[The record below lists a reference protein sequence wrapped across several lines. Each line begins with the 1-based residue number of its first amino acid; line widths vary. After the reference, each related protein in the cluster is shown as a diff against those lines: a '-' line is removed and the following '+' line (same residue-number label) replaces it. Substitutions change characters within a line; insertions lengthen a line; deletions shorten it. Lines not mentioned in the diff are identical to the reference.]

1 MHGDYV
7 NTSGLERC
15 GHPRG
20 AKTTKIDHT
29 LRAYLIVDGTSWLLC
44 HNYTIFSGLYRL
56 GCVSLIN
63 QDFTIMPETLILRIL
78 EIVGAL
84 ITGIIIFTLGQHAE
98 RKKQSLLIRADM
110 LKPLNEWLKGAE
122 KIIGIFSDTI
132 STVIHDLPSPINYD
146 FVERKRA
153 FNYMAEKTNE
163 VLGIISS
170 NCLQTTKSKK
180 FAEEL
185 SDVIITLDRVIKNDV
200 LQKESEIVFRS
211 TNGTLSNSYLHEA
224 GHLKLQVDSLLQK
237 AYSLEA
243 QIKTIFT

>member
-1 MHGDYV
+1 
-7 NTSGLERC
+7 
-15 GHPRG
+15 
-20 AKTTKIDHT
+20 
-29 LRAYLIVDGTSWLLC
+29 
-44 HNYTIFSGLYRL
+44 
-56 GCVSLIN
+56 
-63 QDFTIMPETLILRIL
+63 MPETLILRIL